1 MTTNPSPET
10 AREAM
15 REYLTFFI
23 DGVEWALGLEH
34 VREVISY
41 DDVTRVPGMP
51 QSVRGVTNLRG
62 SVVPVVDLGIK
73 FGLPEIEVTARTC
86 IVLVDASANGARQL
100 LGLLAQEVGQVMALP
115 RSELLPPPTFGL
127 PVQAHYLEGV
137 LPQGKKFALVLDIDR
152 ALSPQEILASVNP
165 EAGEDAAAPDTVDA
179 AETGDAD
186 EGWSELDGTD
196 GESPVVET
204 RRA

>member
-1 MTTNPSPET
+1 MQEGTMTTNLSPET

-51 QSVRGVTNLRG
+51 PSVRGVTNLRG

-86 IVLVDASANGARQL
+86 IVLVDANANGTRQL
-100 LGLLAQEVGQVMALP
+100 LGLLAQEVGQ
-115 RSELLPPPTFGL
+115 
-127 PVQAHYLEGV
+127 
-137 LPQGKKFALVLDIDR
+137 
-152 ALSPQEILASVNP
+152 
-165 EAGEDAAAPDTVDA
+165 
-179 AETGDAD
+179 
-186 EGWSELDGTD
+186 
-196 GESPVVET
+196 
-204 RRA
+204 